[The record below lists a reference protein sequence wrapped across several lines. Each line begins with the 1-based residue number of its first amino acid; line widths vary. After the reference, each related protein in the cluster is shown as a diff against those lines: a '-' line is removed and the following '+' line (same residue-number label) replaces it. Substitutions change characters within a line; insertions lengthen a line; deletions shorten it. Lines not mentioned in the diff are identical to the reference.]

1 MKILKRT
8 SGWLKEKRKE
18 FNLSQQEL
26 AKKSKV
32 SIFAIQNIEQ
42 GQRKGSSETWKKLE
56 SIFNN
61 KEDIIYSHDNDEL
74 IEELKAD
81 IEEFG
86 SNYKCLLFY
95 EIIDDKIIF
104 NDYNFISD
112 DKEEQEKD
120 KKEKYVETN
129 LGDALLLLEEQNKI
143 L

>member
-8 SGWLKEKRKE
+8 SEWLKEKRKE

-42 GQRKGSSETWKKLE
+42 GQRKGSSETWEKLE

-61 KEDIIYSHDNDEL
+61 KEDIIYSHDNEEL

-86 SNYKCLLFY
+86 SNCKCLLFY
-95 EIIDDKIIF
+95 EIVDDKVIF

-112 DKEEQEKD
+112 DEEEQEED
-120 KKEKYVETN
+120 KKEKHVETN
-129 LGDALLLLEEQNKI
+129 LGDALLLLEEQNKV